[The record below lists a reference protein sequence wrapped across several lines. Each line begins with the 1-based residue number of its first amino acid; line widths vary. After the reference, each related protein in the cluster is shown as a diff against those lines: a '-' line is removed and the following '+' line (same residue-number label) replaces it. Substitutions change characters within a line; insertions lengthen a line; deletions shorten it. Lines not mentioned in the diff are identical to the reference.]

1 MLLENEDVHQLCRMA
16 LSGDNKVVV
25 ADGDCM
31 NIHITKN
38 YTYFYKITGVSV
50 EDVTLY
56 RAKTNGASVQEVNFS
71 KED

>member
-1 MLLENEDVHQLCRMA
+1 M
-16 LSGDNKVVV
+16 VV